1 MLWWQI
7 VCGNDCCLVCE
18 WVSARKCK
26 IALPL
31 RTIRTELELSNM
43 CIKTCREW
51 HWLCMCYNREVSWN
65 GWLHKYV
72 INSGNCGREISSLC
86 NKYLYFLLQQQSAV
100 AAAAAA
106 AAGGR
111 EDSELQRRLL
121 EMQKEFEANRT
132 ELEKTREDANRSQV
146 EMERLLQLVQ
156 MSQEEQN
163 AKEKTIRD
171 LQEWVVE
178 EKWHQSCFWFQK
190 RHRNYR
196 NLEIISD
203 SSECPFLYFS

>member
-1 MLWWQI
+1 
-7 VCGNDCCLVCE
+7 
-18 WVSARKCK
+18 
-26 IALPL
+26 
-31 RTIRTELELSNM
+31 
-43 CIKTCREW
+43 
-51 HWLCMCYNREVSWN
+51 
-65 GWLHKYV
+65 
-72 INSGNCGREISSLC
+72 
-86 NKYLYFLLQQQSAV
+86 LYFLLQQQSAV

-171 LQEWVVE
+171 LQE
-178 EKWHQSCFWFQK
+178 
-190 RHRNYR
+190 
-196 NLEIISD
+196 
-203 SSECPFLYFS
+203 